1 MLSELEKALKR
12 IEVLRQ
18 NLYDIVRCKGS
29 ASDPEVIRAS
39 QRLDRALCKYYRL
52 LKIKTGYCISE
63 NKAL

>member
-1 MLSELEKALKR
+1 MSELEKALKS

-18 NLYDIVRCKGS
+18 KLYETVRFKGS

-39 QRLDRALCKYYRL
+39 QRLDRALFKYYRL
-52 LKIKTGYCISE
+52 LKVKTDYYGLE